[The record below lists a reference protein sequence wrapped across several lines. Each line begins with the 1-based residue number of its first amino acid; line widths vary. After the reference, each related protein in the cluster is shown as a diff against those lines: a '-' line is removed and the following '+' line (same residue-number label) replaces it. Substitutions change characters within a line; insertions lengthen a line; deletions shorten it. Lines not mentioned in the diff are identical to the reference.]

1 MYTTGPVGSSWH
13 SQAAIAVQSN
23 RYQNGMLGGHDS
35 PQQNTTDHDS
45 ELAALKECDPNE
57 Y

>member
-1 MYTTGPVGSSWH
+1 MYKTRPVRSSWH
-13 SQAAIAVQSN
+13 SQAAIAVQNN